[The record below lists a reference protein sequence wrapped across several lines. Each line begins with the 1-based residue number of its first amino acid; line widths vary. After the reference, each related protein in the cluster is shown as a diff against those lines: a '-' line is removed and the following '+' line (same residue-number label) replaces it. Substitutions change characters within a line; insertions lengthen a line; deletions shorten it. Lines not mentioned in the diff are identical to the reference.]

1 MYGEEIIAMRYKPV
15 EVVRS
20 KINWIQIAQK
30 YRIKKKFS
38 SIMEKLEKKGYVD
51 SHGKS
56 GAVYSL
62 SFQGVAYV
70 KGTP

>member
-1 MYGEEIIAMRYKPV
+1 
-15 EVVRS
+15 
-20 KINWIQIAQK
+20 
-30 YRIKKKFS
+30 
-38 SIMEKLEKKGYVD
+38 MEKLEKKGYVD

-70 KGTP
+70 KGTPWNRVLTEMAAYFDTCDFHF